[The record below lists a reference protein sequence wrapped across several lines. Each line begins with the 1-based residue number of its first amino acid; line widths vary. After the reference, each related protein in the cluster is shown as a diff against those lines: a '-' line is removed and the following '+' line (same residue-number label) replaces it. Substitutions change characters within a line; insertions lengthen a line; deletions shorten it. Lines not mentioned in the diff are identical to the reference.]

1 VDRLD
6 STKQSGYRKKRAKT
20 KRALESYY
28 LGTHDDGKSLFHR
41 NAQYF
46 FQKAMRSV
54 LLHVTIAVL
63 LATSTTVSAD
73 AVSQGKERAAAGE
86 ATRVL
91 RGGKFGNWK
100 GFATKLTSTA
110 KDFAVSSKSV
120 MKKIAGAVGTLGAN
134 TAITSNYGDLVK
146 SGEPVA
152 ARIEKEHAPEFL
164 GVTRDVI
171 TNAIQS
177 IKDKALR
184 LMLPITQKFGTT
196 VVACKSRTKANC
208 DGNEGIPCAW
218 NGDSAESRKCY
229 TLDCANRTR
238 TSCTVSALLDERF
251 GAFHPPC
258 RLTDEAQN
266 NEINARSF
274 VRVDVCKP
282 AEPAP

>member
-1 VDRLD
+1 
-6 STKQSGYRKKRAKT
+6 
-20 KRALESYY
+20 
-28 LGTHDDGKSLFHR
+28 
-41 NAQYF
+41 
-46 FQKAMRSV
+46 MRSV

-208 DGNEGIPCAW
+208 DGNEGMPCKW
-218 NGDSAESRKCY
+218 NATSTESRKCY
-229 TLDCANRTR
+229 TLDCAERTR
-238 TSCTVSALLDERF
+238 TSCTVSALEDDRF
-251 GAFHPPC
+251 GAFHTRC
-258 RLTDEAQN
+258 RLKDEAQN
-266 NEINARSF
+266 NEIDARS
-274 VRVDVCKP
+274 DVTVC
-282 AEPAP
+282 EDAP